1 MRVVSTAVKNHPSKR
16 ASFDWTARTQASKSV
31 CTCSASP
38 VVRGLVWR
46 KSDMVVGALGLRGR
60 GYREDCGGRPGGGG
74 HPPVLVADVAG
85 GLVEKVLV
93 VGVAVDPARDER
105 ADRGHA
111 QALGTGPVQRGT
123 GQRRADT
130 AALVGVVDLGVYEG
144 DKLRGAQVGGVAGQA
159 VADAGLVAV
168 VLDGV

>member
-31 CTCSASP
+31 CTCSASL

-46 KSDMVVGALGLRGR
+46 ESDMEVGGCGPSGPVDLDRLRMAGVPKRVGAARRGR
-60 GYREDCGGRPGGGG
+60 P
-74 HPPVLVADVAG
+74 PPVLVADVAG

-105 ADRGHA
+105 ADRDHP
-111 QALGTGPVQRGT
+111 QALGAGLVQRGT
-123 GQRRADT
+123 
-130 AALVGVVDLGVYEG
+130 
-144 DKLRGAQVGGVAGQA
+144 
-159 VADAGLVAV
+159 
-168 VLDGV
+168 